1 MQVITSTIELSKY
14 ISAIRFQ
21 EKSIGFVPTMGALHQ
36 GHASLVRRAKA
47 ENDVVIVSVFV
58 NPTQFNNPADL
69 SNYPRTLES
78 DKEILES
85 IHTDVLFLPSISEI
99 YPENLIQKEVDLGKL
114 DQVMEGKFR
123 PGHFKG
129 IVQVVSRF
137 FELIPAQK
145 AYFGLKDFQ
154 QVAVIKS
161 LKKQLKIQ
169 TEIIAC
175 ETLRE
180 NSGLAMSSRNLRLT
194 QAQKTDALAIYN
206 CLRKA
211 KENAQFLAPNLV
223 KKQAEQEMKKSQLE
237 LEYFTIV
244 DPETLEE
251 LNENWV
257 SGAIACIVA
266 YAGEIR
272 LIDNMELTEA

>member
-1 MQVITSTIELSKY
+1 
-14 ISAIRFQ
+14 
-21 EKSIGFVPTMGALHQ
+21 MGALHQ

-129 IVQVVSRF
+129 VVQVVSRF

-211 KENAQFLAPNLV
+211 KENALFLAPNLV
-223 KKQAEQEMKKSQLE
+223 KKQAEQEIKKSQLE

-251 LNENWV
+251 LNEDWV

>member
-14 ISAIRFQ
+14 ISAVRFQ

-129 IVQVVSRF
+129 VVQVVSRF

-211 KENAQFLAPNLV
+211 KENALFLAPNLV
-223 KKQAEQEMKKSQLE
+223 KKQAEQEIKKSQLE